1 MQTKKHSSRSK
12 IKYTK
17 KTTKTANQKPIIIH
31 IEGVQGSG
39 KSYICSKI
47 VSSKC
52 LCIDID
58 DMDLE
63 LKNYLDSLIGT
74 PNEMPLNFD
83 SLGKVWKAKLN
94 ELIIK
99 EYNAGKKVI
108 VIVGVKRIYMK
119 NTALDNAKYKYFIKL
134 NNLKPIYRR
143 VFVRETDKI
152 LDNGAKIKAIIN
164 NPKIDENEIDDKIY
178 RLTNLALPYP
188 FDYEGYENN
197 YKRELDKAK
206 TAKYNILTQDK
217 IIARI
222 QKIISKF

>member
-1 MQTKKHSSRSK
+1 MPTKKHSSKSK
-12 IKYTK
+12 TKHTK
-17 KTTKTANQKPIIIH
+17 KLKKTENQKTIIIH

-63 LKNYLDSLIGT
+63 IKNYLDSLVGT
-74 PNEMPLNFD
+74 SNEMPLNFD
-83 SLGKVWKAKLN
+83 SLGKVWKDKLD

-119 NTALDNAKYKYFIKL
+119 NTALDTAKYKYFIKL
-134 NNLKPIYRR
+134 NDLKPIYRR
-143 VFVRETDKI
+143 VFIRETDKI
-152 LDNGAKIKAIIN
+152 LNNGNKIKEIIN
-164 NPKIDENEIDDKIY
+164 DSKIDEEEIDDKIY

-188 FDYEGYENN
+188 VNYERYENN
-197 YKRELDKAK
+197 YKRELEKATKAK
-206 TAKYNILTQDK
+206 YKILTQDE
-217 IIARI
+217 IIKTI
-222 QKIISKF
+222 NNF

>member
-1 MQTKKHSSRSK
+1 MPTKKYSSRSK
-12 IKYTK
+12 TKHTK
-17 KTTKTANQKPIIIH
+17 KNTNQKPIIIH

-63 LKNYLDSLIGT
+63 LKNYLDSLVGT

-83 SLGKVWKAKLN
+83 SLGKVWKDKL
-94 ELIIK
+94 EEKIAL

-119 NTALDNAKYKYFIKL
+119 NTSLVT
-134 NNLKPIYRR
+134 P
-143 VFVRETDKI
+143 VI
-152 LDNGAKIKAIIN
+152 LCGGSGTRLWPLSRTGF
-164 NPKIDENEIDDKIY
+164 PKQF
-178 RLTNLALPYP
+178 LCLS
-188 FDYEGYENN
+188 GGGV
-197 YKRELDKAK
+197 
-206 TAKYNILTQDK
+206 
-217 IIARI
+217 
-222 QKIISKF
+222 

>member
-1 MQTKKHSSRSK
+1 MPTKKYSSRSK
-12 IKYTK
+12 TKHTK
-17 KTTKTANQKPIIIH
+17 KNTNQKPIIIH

-39 KSYICSKI
+39 KSYICSNI

-83 SLGKVWKAKLN
+83 SLGKVWKDKL
-94 ELIIK
+94 EEKIAL

-134 NNLKPIYRR
+134 NNLKSIYRR
-143 VFVRETDKI
+143 FFTRETDKI
-152 LDNGAKIKAIIN
+152 LNNGAKIKAIIN
-164 NPKIDENEIDDKIY
+164 NPKIDENEIDDKIL

-197 YKRELDKAK
+197 YKRELDKATK
-206 TAKYNILTQDK
+206 AKYNILTQDK
-217 IIARI
+217 IIAKI
-222 QKIISKF
+222 QKI

>member
-1 MQTKKHSSRSK
+1 MLTKNILEVIKK
-12 IKYTK
+12 KYTK
-17 KTTKTANQKPIIIH
+17 KLINATPILIH

-63 LKNYLDSLIGT
+63 IKNYLDSLVGT

-83 SLGKVWKAKLN
+83 SLGKVWKDKL
-94 ELIIK
+94 EEKIAL
-99 EYNAGKKVI
+99 EYNAGKKII

-119 NTALDNAKYKYFIKL
+119 NTTLDTARYKYFIKL
-134 NNLKPIYRR
+134 NDLKTIYRR
-143 VFVRETDKI
+143 VFIRETNKI
-152 LDNGAKIKAIIN
+152 LDNGDKIKAIIN
-164 NPKIDENEIDDKIY
+164 NPKIDENEIDDKVL

-197 YKRELDKAK
+197 YKRELDKVK
-206 TAKYNILTQDK
+206 KAKYNILTQDK
-217 IIARI
+217 IIAKI
-222 QKIISKF
+222 QKIISKL